1 LKKFNSLFSN
11 FINPGDMK
19 LHNLTPAPGSV
30 KAEKGRVGRGEGS
43 GSGGTAGKGHK
54 GAKARTGYKSKR
66 AFEGG
71 QMPLQMR
78 LPKRGFKNINRVEY
92 IPMNVSRLQE
102 IHDNYGITD
111 ITTEALYVEGI
122 INRGDKV
129 KVLGNGEITSKLNVT
144 LDAYSASAKAKI
156 EAAGGSINVK

>member
-1 LKKFNSLFSN
+1 MN
-11 FINPGDMK
+11 
-19 LHNLTPAPGSV
+19 LHSLTPAKGSV
-30 KAEKGRVGRGEGS
+30 KKEKGRIGRGEGS

-92 IPMNVSRLQE
+92 VALNVSRLQE
-102 IHDNYGITD
+102 IFDNYGLKEISHATLY
-111 ITTEALYVEGI
+111 EAGI
-122 INRGDKV
+122 IKKEDVV
-129 KVLGNGEITSKLNVT
+129 KILGNGEVSTALTVQVNNF
-144 LDAYSASAKAKI
+144 SASAKAKI
-156 EAAGGSINVK
+156 EAAGGSIGSN

>member
-1 LKKFNSLFSN
+1 MN
-11 FINPGDMK
+11 
-19 LHNLTPAPGSV
+19 LHSLTPAAGSV
-30 KAEKGRVGRGEGS
+30 KTKKGRIGRGEGS

-92 IPMNVSRLQE
+92 IAMNVARLQE
-102 IHDNYGITD
+102 IFENYGLKEISNKSLY
-111 ITTEALYVEGI
+111 EAGI
-122 INRGDKV
+122 IQKNDLV
-129 KVLGNGEITSKLNVT
+129 KILGNGEISAALNVQV
-144 LDAYSASAKAKI
+144 ANFSATAKTKI
-156 EAAGGSINVK
+156 EAAGGSITSN

>member
-1 LKKFNSLFSN
+1 
-11 FINPGDMK
+11 MK

-30 KAEKGRVGRGEGS
+30 KNQKGRLGRGEGS
-43 GSGGTAGKGHK
+43 GTGGTSGKGHK
-54 GAKARTGYKSKR
+54 GAKARTGYSSKR

-92 IPMNVSRLQE
+92 IPFNVCRLQE
-102 IHDNYGITD
+102 IFENYGITEINHD
-111 ITTEALYVEGI
+111 TLYTEGI
-122 INRGDKV
+122 INRNDKV
-129 KVLGNGEITSKLNVT
+129 KVLGGGDISVKLNIIV
-144 LDAYSASAKAKI
+144 DAFSESAKTKI

>member
-1 LKKFNSLFSN
+1 MN
-11 FINPGDMK
+11 
-19 LHNLTPAPGSV
+19 LHSLTPAAGSV
-30 KAEKGRVGRGEGS
+30 KTKKGRIGRGEGS

-92 IPMNVSRLQE
+92 IAMNVARLQE
-102 IHDNYGITD
+102 IFENYGLKEISNKSLY
-111 ITTEALYVEGI
+111 EAGI
-122 INRGDKV
+122 IQKNDIV
-129 KVLGNGEITSKLNVT
+129 KILGNGEISAPLNVQV
-144 LDAYSASAKAKI
+144 ANFSATAKTKI
-156 EAAGGSINVK
+156 EAAGGSITSN